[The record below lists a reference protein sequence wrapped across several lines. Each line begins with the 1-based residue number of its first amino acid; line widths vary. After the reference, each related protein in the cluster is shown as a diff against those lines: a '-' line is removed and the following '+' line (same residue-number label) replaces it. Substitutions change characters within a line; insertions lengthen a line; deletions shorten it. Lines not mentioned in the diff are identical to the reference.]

1 MAKAPSALV
10 LDLGQK
16 DLKTGYYL
24 KYKGVPLKIVV
35 SYPGLMGNIAVNSKL
50 VNELGSS
57 YDEPSNTVTQELAI
71 SLPSDVLASN
81 VEILF
86 NEITINIIIGK

>member
-1 MAKAPSALV
+1 
-10 LDLGQK
+10 
-16 DLKTGYYL
+16 
-24 KYKGVPLKIVV
+24 
-35 SYPGLMGNIAVNSKL
+35 

-81 VEILF
+81 VEIIF
-86 NEITINIIIGK
+86 NDITINIIIGK